1 MSMYS
6 LNQIEDIILGMA
18 DLVKEN
24 HMLRKR
30 VDELEL
36 QLAIESA
43 QQRSYI
49 SAEAKKE
56 YDILC
61 DIQRNNNSCNI
72 AASNGWSTSDDY
84 IDDWKSELY
93 KRMCTEKEI
102 KPL

>member
-1 MSMYS
+1 MMWT
-6 LNQIEDIILGMA
+6 QIDIEDMILGMA

-24 HMLRKR
+24 RMLRKC

-43 QQRSYI
+43 QQKSYR

-61 DIQRNNNSCNI
+61 DIRRNNNSYNI
-72 AASNGWSTSDDY
+72 AASNGWITSDDY
-84 IDDWKSELY
+84 IDDWKLELR

-102 KPL
+102 RPL